1 LSASA
6 DAYDIAA
13 SGMAA
18 RRIELDL
25 IASNLANS
33 STTLAENGRP
43 YQAKAALFAPSE
55 ETYESSAFSQI
66 FDNALAGATEPW
78 SDSFFDGDGGRP
90 RGVELAA
97 IVDRSDPPQ
106 YRFDPGNPFA
116 ARAGAHKGYVALPAV
131 DPIKEMVALI
141 AAGRSYDADV
151 AVLQGAKQ
159 MDMEALDIDR
169 A

>member
-1 LSASA
+1 MPD

-33 STTLAENGRP
+33 STTLTENGGP
-43 YQAKAALFAPSE
+43 YRAKAALFAPSE
-55 ETYESSAFSQI
+55 SADGAAGFSQI
-66 FDNALAGATEPW
+66 FGNAMAPPAQFWSGA
-78 SDSFFDGDGGRP
+78 FFDGDEDGP
-90 RGVELAA
+90 RGVQLAA
-97 IVDRSDPPQ
+97 IVDRADPPQ

-151 AVLQGAKQ
+151 AALQGAKQ
-159 MDMEALDIDR
+159 MDMEAVDVDR

>member
-1 LSASA
+1 
-6 DAYDIAA
+6 
-13 SGMAA
+13 MAA
-18 RRIELDL
+18 RRVELDL

-33 STTLAENGRP
+33 STTLTENGSP
-43 YQAKAALFAPSE
+43 YRAKAALFAPRDDS
-55 ETYESSAFSQI
+55 YESSGFSQI
-66 FDNALAGATEPW
+66 FDNALDAATEPW
-78 SDSFFDGDGGRP
+78 NVSFFDGDDDRP

-116 ARAGAHKGYVALPAV
+116 ARGGAHKGYVALPAV

-141 AAGRSYDADV
+141 AAGRSYEADV
-151 AVLQGAKQ
+151 AALQGAKQ